1 MAQNVDPITLQVFIN
16 ILHTISDEMVA
27 SLVRTGYS
35 TNIKDRRDCSCAIY
49 NAKGEVI
56 VQSELGTPLHLGTMS
71 PTVQTVL
78 QKIPIEKM
86 DAGDA
91 IIINKPYPAGPGHL
105 NDLTMVSPVYYQD
118 KVAGLVASMAHH
130 VDMGGYAPGSM
141 PFGVT
146 EHYQEGLQIPPVKI
160 IKKGV
165 WDEEIFSL
173 IKDNLRTEEEF
184 GGDLRAQLG
193 ANNVGIMRLR
203 EVFEKYTL
211 DKAFFYFA
219 EVMNYSERRMRSMI
233 KEIPNGQSYFED
245 FIEGDSIEERMIKI
259 AATID
264 IKDEEI
270 HVDFTGTDPEV
281 KGPINCTISN
291 AYAAVYYSIK
301 SILDPDIPPN
311 SGAYRPI
318 SIDVPHGCLLNSNF
332 PKPVCNSNIITA
344 QRIVDVI
351 FGAFKDIIPERT
363 CAACAGTMNLIN
375 IGGRLPGKQQLFNYI
390 ETYGGGQG
398 AMFCQDG
405 MSGVHTHMTNT
416 RNAPVEAL
424 EIAYPFLVKHY
435 GLVENSEGPGKFRGG
450 FGMTRCIK
458 FLGDQATITW
468 SSDRHIKGPWGVFK
482 GREAGGSKCFIRNS
496 DMTRELPSKITTQI
510 YHNDEIVLITP
521 GGGGW
526 EDPFDR
532 EPSMVLEDLMEGL
545 ITIER
550 AKDAYGVVVD
560 EKKMEIDPDKTDQ
573 LRSKSVHN
581 ILTVSPA

>member
-1 MAQNVDPITLQVFIN
+1 
-16 ILHTISDEMVA
+16 
-27 SLVRTGYS
+27 
-35 TNIKDRRDCSCAIY
+35 
-49 NAKGEVI
+49 
-56 VQSELGTPLHLGTMS
+56 
-71 PTVQTVL
+71 
-78 QKIPIEKM
+78 
-86 DAGDA
+86 
-91 IIINKPYPAGPGHL
+91 
-105 NDLTMVSPVYYQD
+105 
-118 KVAGLVASMAHH
+118 
-130 VDMGGYAPGSM
+130 
-141 PFGVT
+141 
-146 EHYQEGLQIPPVKI
+146 
-160 IKKGV
+160 
-165 WDEEIFSL
+165 
-173 IKDNLRTEEEF
+173 
-184 GGDLRAQLG
+184 
-193 ANNVGIMRLR
+193 
-203 EVFEKYTL
+203 
-211 DKAFFYFA
+211 
-219 EVMNYSERRMRSMI
+219 
-233 KEIPNGQSYFED
+233 
-245 FIEGDSIEERMIKI
+245 
-259 AATID
+259 
-264 IKDEEI
+264 
-270 HVDFTGTDPEV
+270 
-281 KGPINCTISN
+281 
-291 AYAAVYYSIK
+291 
-301 SILDPDIPPN
+301 
-311 SGAYRPI
+311 
-318 SIDVPHGCLLNSNF
+318 LLNANY

-468 SSDRHIKGPWGVFK
+468 SSDRQIKGPWGVLK
-482 GREAGGSKCFIRNS
+482 GREAGGSKCIIRNS
-496 DMTRELPSKITTQI
+496 EMTKELPSKITTQI